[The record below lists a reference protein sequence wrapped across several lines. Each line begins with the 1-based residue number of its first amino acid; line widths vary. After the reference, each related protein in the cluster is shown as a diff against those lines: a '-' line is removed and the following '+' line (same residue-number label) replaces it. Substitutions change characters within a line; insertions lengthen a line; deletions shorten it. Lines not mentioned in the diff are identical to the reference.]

1 MRCQERMLPQSLNT
15 DEFIGVNGDR
25 GFHIKDRFRVESVNG
40 TSHSIKF
47 DLKESMMMRVVG
59 I

>member
-1 MRCQERMLPQSLNT
+1 MLPETLNT

-25 GFHIKDRFRVESVNG
+25 GIHIKEKFRVEGVNSP
-40 TSHSIKF
+40 SHSIKF
-47 DLKESMMMRVVG
+47 DLKERMMIRVVA